1 MDENTDQEQRLSRTL
16 DAVRVNAPA
25 IMLRDGLL
33 DMVLERRIHPEI
45 GLDARVLDRMPRG
58 DIETMAA
65 RIRDAGL
72 RPTAHGPFLDLSP
85 GAMDPAVLDLT
96 RNRFHRALE
105 LAAVCGA
112 EHIVLHHGWEE
123 WRHGFNREEWRE
135 NSLATWRET
144 ARRARDLGVRVVL
157 ENVFEARPQDLE
169 PMLSALAG
177 DGVGFCFDI
186 GHANVFGRADILEWL
201 EVLTPHLQ
209 ALHLHD
215 NHGDQDEHLPIGYG
229 AIDFRS
235 FFKWLA
241 DHRVRPRTVTLE
253 PHEEW
258 QLTPSVE
265 ALSKLWPWELP

>member
-1 MDENTDQEQRLSRTL
+1 MDENTDQEQRFLRTL

-25 IMLRDGLL
+25 VMLRDGLL
-33 DMVLERRIHPEI
+33 DTVLKRRIHPEI
-45 GLDARVLDRMPRG
+45 GLDARVLDRMPRR
-58 DIETMAA
+58 DIEAMAA

-96 RNRFHRALE
+96 RNRLHHALE

-201 EVLTPHLQ
+201 EVLSPHLQ

-215 NHGDQDEHLPIGYG
+215 NHGDQDDHLPIGYG
-229 AIDFRS
+229 TIDFQS

-241 DHRVRPRTVTLE
+241 DHQVRPRAVTLE

-265 ALSKLWPWELP
+265 ALSKLWPWEL